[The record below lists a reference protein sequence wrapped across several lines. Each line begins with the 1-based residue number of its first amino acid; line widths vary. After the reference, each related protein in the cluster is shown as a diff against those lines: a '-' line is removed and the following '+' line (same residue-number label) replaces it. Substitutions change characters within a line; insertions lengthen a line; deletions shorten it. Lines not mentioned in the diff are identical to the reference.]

1 MLAKKEALLEGQQ
14 QKLAAWAEELRRR
27 ELLLAQQKARLEGR
41 TVGGAGLAGSSA
53 AAGGGLAVGGGR
65 GGSAHSVSFSPVE
78 RRPLQP
84 PIPCE
89 SPVIAG
95 RPGPAGAAASPVP
108 RCAVDE
114 SAAVTPTSNGGVA
127 PAVAELDGGGGTPGT
142 PALPGEWQEE
152 YEPVRAIQ
160 GGFCPCVRRQV
171 GAQEIQARVCQPR
184 WLGWP
189 PAFHPRNVPGCIA
202 KASASPLPG
211 QPTPRPAPPAP
222 PQGVHLTFA
231 SEGGVTKLKR
241 IRFSRSLFSAESAKQ
256 VRSCLLFRKGTA
268 VA

>member
-41 TVGGAGLAGSSA
+41 TGGGAGLAGSSA
-53 AAGGGLAVGGGR
+53 AAGGSLAVGGGR
-65 GGSAHSVSFSPVE
+65 GGSVHSVSFSPVE

-127 PAVAELDGGGGTPGT
+127 PAAAELDGGGGTPGT

-152 YEPVRAIQ
+152 YEPVRAVQ
-160 GGFCPCVRRQV
+160 GEPLSLCTEAGWS
-171 GAQEIQARVCQPR
+171 ARDSSKGVPAP
-184 WLGWP
+184 LAGLATGLP
-189 PAFHPRNVPGCIA
+189 PAECAWLHR
-202 KASASPLPG
+202 
-211 QPTPRPAPPAP
+211 
-222 PQGVHLTFA
+222 
-231 SEGGVTKLKR
+231 
-241 IRFSRSLFSAESAKQ
+241 
-256 VRSCLLFRKGTA
+256 
-268 VA
+268 